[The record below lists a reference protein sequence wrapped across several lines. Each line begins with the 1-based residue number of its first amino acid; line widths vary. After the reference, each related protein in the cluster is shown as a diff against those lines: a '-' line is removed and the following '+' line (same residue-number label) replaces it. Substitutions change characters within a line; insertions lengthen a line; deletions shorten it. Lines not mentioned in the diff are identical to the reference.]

1 MNLLSELVEYLSSKT
16 TLVPGDDLFYNTMY
30 DTPDNAV
37 CLQLSP
43 LSYSTP
49 SPINGEVTI
58 VDVTVRNES
67 NDAAY
72 NIGKEIYRWLYTDK
86 EDVEDADGLIKVSN
100 ALTIAT
106 SMYGPPVWS
115 RTDDK
120 DRKYFTF
127 KVKIFSRRII

>member
-1 MNLLSELVEYLSSKT
+1 MNLLSELVEYLASKT
-16 TLVPGDDLFYNTMY
+16 ALVPGDNLFYNTMY
-30 DTPDNAV
+30 DIPNNAV

-86 EDVEDADGLIKVSN
+86 EDVEDADGLIKVSD